1 MADSTTDVASPPPL
15 PTPTYPAIET
25 LIEYVTADELTTLFA
40 PVSTALA
47 ELKGPRA
54 EQGKRAAKAV
64 EHTQGLLSHLL
75 QVREK
80 LEAQRKGGR

>member
-1 MADSTTDVASPPPL
+1 MADPTNAPPPL

-25 LIEYVTADELTTLFA
+25 LIEYVTADELAVLFA
-40 PVSTALA
+40 PVTAAVA

-54 EQGKRAAKAV
+54 EQGKKALKAV

-80 LEAQRKGGR
+80 LEASRKGSR

>member
-1 MADSTTDVASPPPL
+1 MADSTSEVAPPPPL

-25 LIEYVTADELTTLFA
+25 LIEYVTADELAALFTS
-40 PVSTALA
+40 VTTALA

-54 EQGKRAAKAV
+54 EQAKRASKAV

-80 LEAQRKGGR
+80 LEAQRKGSR